1 MSKKWKIFQSSDE
14 YMAQVA
20 HDARAPLAALKF
32 VLGQK
37 ILLEQG
43 EEKREQLSTK
53 KRSLP
58 SDFNQLT
65 SEAVKRLENILSD
78 LNKDEEILEK
88 HSIPIPSS
96 SGKATLAE
104 VISKMVGEKKALC
117 HFDVARTLH
126 ISQKVDEGSK
136 VHRTAGP
143 IAYLERCLSNIIDNA
158 IEAVPSN
165 RDPKIVITARC
176 DSGEATISV
185 RDNGIGIPNQI
196 VQLLGRTPI
205 SYNKEGGSGRGLYFA
220 YRFLQGVDGS
230 LEIKTIV
237 QGKKVSGT
245 EVLLRIPVLH

>member
-1 MSKKWKIFQSSDE
+1 MSKKWKIFQTSDE

-37 ILLEQG
+37 ILVEQG
-43 EEKREQLSTK
+43 AERQKSSTAK
-53 KRSLP
+53 KRSLA
-58 SDFNQLT
+58 SDFNALT
-65 SEAVKRLENILSD
+65 SEAVQRLENILSD
-78 LNKDEEILEK
+78 LSRAEESIEK
-88 HSIPIPSS
+88 HALPLPSS
-96 SGKATLAE
+96 SNKSTLAE
-104 VISKMVGEKKALC
+104 VISKMVGEKKSLC
-117 HFDVARTLH
+117 HFDVARSLH
-126 ISQKVDEGSK
+126 IQQKIDEASK

-176 DSGEATISV
+176 DSGEAIVSV
-185 RDNGIGIPNQI
+185 RDNGVGIPNQI

-230 LEIKTIV
+230 LEIKSVV
-237 QGKKVSGT
+237 QGKKVLGT
-245 EVLLRIPVLH
+245 EVLLRIPLLH